1 MLRPTLILGTP
12 PCSPKSP
19 PPCLSPPLSHSLGL
33 ARRKA
38 VSSLARLSPTVLTQS
53 QLPPPLPTIL
63 HGLLSLRSKVMSSQQ
78 PPGPAGSLLSVLPPP
93 PPIPLPL
100 SPFFLSLLPFLP
112 SLLSSLPPLP
122 QALAS
127 RQLLQHK
134 SPCSGPLHTGCVLCP
149 SLHTVGALSTGL
161 ACESLRGQGLTDSSQ
176 ALASPGLP
184 LLPPCFSPW
193 PPEIAWS

>member
-1 MLRPTLILGTP
+1 MTVDEVWRGWRCPRLPAGCFEHCTLKFIQLFCFKKTTAFSIEGQRGDANVRGESRSQYRWAVLRLTPILGTP

-19 PPCLSPPLSHSLGL
+19 PPCLSAPLSHSLGL
-33 ARRKA
+33 ARRKEFP
-38 VSSLARLSPTVLTQS
+38 VSPGSAKLSPTMLTQS

-112 SLLSSLPPLP
+112 SLLLSSLPF
-122 QALAS
+122 
-127 RQLLQHK
+127 
-134 SPCSGPLHTGCVLCP
+134 
-149 SLHTVGALSTGL
+149 
-161 ACESLRGQGLTDSSQ
+161 LR
-176 ALASPGLP
+176 P
-184 LLPPCFSPW
+184 
-193 PPEIAWS
+193 